1 MLKKLTLAKTK
12 RNFDNELIKP
22 LMPSIIEGYNY
33 DIFISYRQ
41 KDNKGGRLGGPFGG
55 TTQFREAGWVS
66 EFVDSLKTELES
78 TFKEEISVY
87 FDINPHD
94 GLLETHDVDAS
105 LKEKLKCLILIPIIS
120 RTYCDPKSFAWE
132 HEFKSFVELAS
143 QDQFGLKVK
152 LPNGNVASRVLSIRI
167 HDLDTADIRLCES
180 VLGGVLRGVDFIY
193 AEPGVNRPLKP
204 KDSDEKNIKN
214 TNYQNQINKV
224 ANSIKEIVRGLKG
237 EPVETVSV
245 SKEVISTI
253 EKPIVQEKSIIVLP
267 FENISPDPDQEYFS
281 DGLTEE
287 IITDLSHIH
296 DLLVIS
302 RSSAMTFKGTKKTIP
317 EIAKAVNVRY
327 ILEGSVRK
335 SGNNLRIMAQLIDA
349 ETDVHLW
356 AEKFSG
362 TLDDVFDIQEKVSRS
377 IVESLKLKINPDEN
391 KKISERPIKDVQA
404 YDFYL
409 IARKETMSFTEDGLG
424 KALQIINNGLNII
437 GDNELLLGA
446 MGWAYFNYFNMGFN
460 KDASCL
466 QKVDECADK
475 IFTLNPNSYLGHW
488 LNALTYWKKG
498 KIKEALRKYKIT
510 LKLNSNHTDSLIQ
523 LSYFY
528 VISGMTSEA
537 RSWIVKLKE
546 IAPLDW
552 LTQYIA
558 GEVET
563 EDGNFEKGLEYL
575 QKMLILASEN
585 PFCQFTYAHGLAF
598 VNRFEESYLI
608 LDKLAKN
615 TPDLWLGQLALF
627 HKYAMQNKGKEAQQ
641 IVSEVLE
648 KALKGDEYCGVFM
661 AEGYALINEAD
672 QAIDWLEEV
681 MKNGFINYHYLNEID
696 PFLENIRG
704 EERFKKLMERVKYEW
719 ENFEV

>member
-1 MLKKLTLAKTK
+1 LTLAKTK
-12 RNFDNELIKP
+12 CNFDNELITAQ
-22 LMPSIIEGYNY
+22 MSSIIEGYNY

-41 KDNKGGRLGGPFGG
+41 KDNKGDR
-55 TTQFREAGWVS
+55 WVS
-66 EFVDSLKTELES
+66 EFVDALKIELES

-94 GLLETHDVDAS
+94 GLLETHDVDES
-105 LKEKLKCLILIPIIS
+105 LKEKLKCLVFIPVVS

-132 HEFKSFVELAS
+132 NEFKAFVEQAS
-143 QDQFGLKVK
+143 KDHFGLKVK
-152 LPNGNVASRVLSIRI
+152 LPNSNVSSRVLPIRI
-167 HDLDTADIRLCES
+167 YDLDNADSKLCES
-180 VLGGVLRGVDFIY
+180 VLGSAIRGIEFIY

-204 KDSDEKNIKN
+204 KDSEEKN
-214 TNYQNQINKV
+214 TNKTNYRNQINKV
-224 ANSIKEIVRGLKG
+224 SNSIKEIISGLKN
-237 EPVETVSV
+237 ESIESASERNETHL
-245 SKEVISTI
+245 I
-253 EKPIVQEKSIIVLP
+253 EDKPLIKEKSIIVLP
-267 FENISPDPDQEYFS
+267 FENISTDPDQEYFS

-302 RSSAMTFKGTKKTIP
+302 RSSAMTFKGTKRTIP

-335 SGNNLRIMAQLIDA
+335 SGNNLRITAQLIDA

-377 IVESLKLKINPDEN
+377 IVESLKLKLNSEEN

-409 IARKETMSFTEDGLG
+409 IARKETMSFTEDGLE
-424 KALQIINNGLNII
+424 KALKIIYDGLNII
-437 GDNELLLGA
+437 GNNELLLGA
-446 MGWAYFNYFNMGFN
+446 MGWVYFNYFNMGFN

-537 RSWIVKLKE
+537 KSWIVKLEE

-563 EDGNFEKGLEYL
+563 EEGNFEKGLECL
-575 QKMLILASEN
+575 QKMFILASEN

-704 EERFKKLMERVKYEW
+704 EERFKKLMERMKYER